1 MPIESGSRRPLSGV
15 SKGNRFG
22 TLASLEVYVFF
33 ADVIGKAS
41 PDFLQPDFRGVWRDS
56 ILELVRY
63 TDNDSNCFRWQRTN
77 SGLFQV

>member
-1 MPIESGSRRPLSGV
+1 M
-15 SKGNRFG
+15 
-22 TLASLEVYVFF
+22 FF

-63 TDNDSNCFRWQRTN
+63 TD
-77 SGLFQV
+77 